1 MDKDKAVDLAIEVLQ
16 GAYTAALVE
25 RHKAHPKDID
35 DNFSQLDKHT
45 QAFLLSYQKDI
56 FKILGVAKDDF
67 IVDVDPDKFIFDA

>member
-25 RHKAHPKDID
+25 RHKTHQKDID
-35 DNFSQLDKHT
+35 DNFSQLNKHT

-56 FKILGVAKDDF
+56 FKMLGVTNDDF
-67 IVDVDPDKFIFDA
+67 IIDVDPEKFIFDA